1 MSEELRILVVEDNPA
16 DADFIR
22 ETLPE
27 TGPVTFHIE
36 TVARLAEA
44 CTRLESQGTDLV
56 LLDLGLPDSQGLQT
70 FHKLRQAAPDIP
82 VIVLTGT
89 DDQEQAVAAVRD
101 GAQDYLVK
109 GQVKGSLLA
118 RAARYALERQKA
130 AAVLAALSARQE
142 ALLAAVPDIIM
153 EVDDHKIYTWA
164 NEAGLTFF
172 GDGVIGKEVA
182 FYFAGEQATYQTLQ
196 PLFDGHQ
203 DVIRVESW
211 QRRKDGEK
219 RLLAWSCRV
228 LRDERDHVTGALS
241 SARDITEQ
249 IRAQQEIESLARFPA
264 ENPNP
269 VLRVKLDG
277 QILYAN
283 KACMLL
289 PARWNLRA
297 GMPVPATLQAI
308 VAGICKTQQTQTVD
322 VLGEGRVLS
331 ISAALVPGVEY
342 VNLYATDITERKR
355 AEEALRAKNEE
366 LQRFNRAS
374 VGRELRMVELKQQ
387 INELCQQLGQPPR
400 HPLEFLDA
408 RPQTPTVPET
418 VGPEGASRTEA
429 KSSEERSFKASQTG
443 DSGGVPQRAA
453 E

>member
-1 MSEELRILVVEDNPA
+1 M
-16 DADFIR
+16 
-22 ETLPE
+22 
-27 TGPVTFHIE
+27 
-36 TVARLAEA
+36 
-44 CTRLESQGTDLV
+44 
-56 LLDLGLPDSQGLQT
+56 
-70 FHKLRQAAPDIP
+70 
-82 VIVLTGT
+82 
-89 DDQEQAVAAVRD
+89 AVAAVRD

-109 GQVKGSLLA
+109 GQVRGGLLA

-172 GDGVIGKEVA
+172 GDGVIGKEAA

-203 DVIRVESW
+203 DMIRVESW

-228 LRDERDHVTGALS
+228 LRDERNHVTGALS

-297 GMPVPATLQAI
+297 GMPVPAALQAI

-374 VGRELRMVELKQQ
+374 VGRELRMVDLKQQ

-408 RPQTPTVPET
+408 RAQTPTVAEA

-429 KSSEERSFKASQTG
+429 DLSEGPFFKASQTG
-443 DSGGVPQRAA
+443 DSGGVPQRTAD
-453 E
+453 